1 MKLRILFFS
10 VSLSLLLAGCAEK
23 GDKAIAYGDG
33 LGQEWQPTG
42 PKQLRLSAENF
53 FTRDVVVIAE
63 APGLHY
69 ELTIGPI
76 RQRHMIIPAEKYEIT
91 AYADGDTAG
100 NVKLHVDPD
109 DRNGGKGLW
118 VKIRP

>member
-1 MKLRILFFS
+1 MFEIITLWVDIGFLT
-10 VSLSLLLAGCAEK
+10 GCGER
-23 GDKAIAYGDG
+23 GDKAVANGDG
-33 LGQEWQPTG
+33 LGQEWAPAK
-42 PKQLRLSAENF
+42 PHLLRISAENY
-53 FTRDVVVIAE
+53 FTRDVVVRAD

-76 RQRHMIIPAEKYEIT
+76 RQRFMVVPDEKYEIT
-91 AYADGDTAG
+91 AYAAGDTAG
-100 NVKLHVDPD
+100 NVKLFVDRD